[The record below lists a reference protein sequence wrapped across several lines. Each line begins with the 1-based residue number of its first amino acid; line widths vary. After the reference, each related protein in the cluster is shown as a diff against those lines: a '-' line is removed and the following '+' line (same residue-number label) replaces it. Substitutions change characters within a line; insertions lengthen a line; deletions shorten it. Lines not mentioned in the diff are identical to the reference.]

1 MMDSQWVLDWSQE
14 ALRLALILSLPVLA
28 TALVTGIVLGLLQTV
43 MQLNEGAFAQIPRM
57 IVVGV
62 AVMMLLPW
70 MISQWIGFTVSLI
83 TSVSR
88 GG

>member
-1 MMDSQWVLDWSQE
+1 MDSQWVLEWSQE
-14 ALRLALILSLPVLA
+14 ALRLALVLSLPVLA
-28 TALVTGIVLGLLQTV
+28 TALVAGIVLGLLQTV

-62 AVMMLLPW
+62 AVMLLLPW
-70 MISQWIGFTVSLI
+70 MIGQWVSFTIALIG
-83 TSVSR
+83 SVSS

>member
-1 MMDSQWVLDWSQE
+1 MDSQWVLDWSQE
-14 ALRLALILSLPVLA
+14 ALRLALVLSLPVLA
-28 TALVTGIVLGLLQTV
+28 TALVAGIILGLLQTV

-70 MISQWIGFTVSLI
+70 MIGQWVSFTIALI
-83 TSVSR
+83 SSISR

>member
-1 MMDSQWVLDWSQE
+1 MDSQWVIDWSQE
-14 ALRLALILSLPVLA
+14 ALRLALVLSLPVLA
-28 TALVTGIVLGLLQTV
+28 TALVAGIILGLLQTV
-43 MQLNEGAFAQIPRM
+43 MQLSEGAFAQIPRM

-70 MISQWIGFTVSLI
+70 MIGQWVSFTIALI
-83 TSVSR
+83 SSISR

>member
-1 MMDSQWVLDWSQE
+1 MDSQWVLDWSQE
-14 ALRLALILSLPVLA
+14 ALRLALVLSLPVLA
-28 TALVTGIVLGLLQTV
+28 TALVAGIILGLLQTV
-43 MQLNEGAFAQIPRM
+43 MQLSEGAFAQIPRM

-70 MISQWIGFTVSLI
+70 MIGQWVSFTVALMSSI
-83 TSVSR
+83 SR

>member
-1 MMDSQWVLDWSQE
+1 
-14 ALRLALILSLPVLA
+14 
-28 TALVTGIVLGLLQTV
+28 

-70 MISQWIGFTVSLI
+70 MISQWVGFTVSLI

>member
-14 ALRLALILSLPVLA
+14 ALRLALVLSLPVLA
-28 TALVTGIVLGLLQTV
+28 PALVTGSVLGLLQTV
-43 MQLNEGAFAQIPRM
+43 MQLTEGAFAQIPRM

-70 MISQWIGFTVSLI
+70 MISQWVGFTVSLI

>member
-1 MMDSQWVLDWSQE
+1 MDSQWVLDWSQE
-14 ALRLALILSLPVLA
+14 ALRLALVLSLPVLA
-28 TALVTGIVLGLLQTV
+28 TALVAGIILGLLQTV
-43 MQLNEGAFAQIPRM
+43 MQLSEGAFAQIPRM

-70 MISQWIGFTVSLI
+70 MIGQWVSFTIALI
-83 TSVSR
+83 SSISR